1 MKKVLIIDGCIRG
14 SESRTLKIADA
25 FLDEIQK
32 TNEAEIERVN
42 LNEARIEPLFEDT
55 LQTRE
60 NALGDWS
67 NPVFS
72 LATELKRADLIV
84 LAAPF
89 WEGTFPSAVHAYIE
103 NICVSGLTFELTENG
118 YQGLCKAKNA
128 VFITTRGG
136 IYETGEAKKNDHAE
150 AFLTTVFN
158 MLGIEKLYTVSA
170 EGLDI
175 IGADVKSKVET
186 AEKQA
191 KALASEIR

>member
-1 MKKVLIIDGCIRG
+1 MKKVLFIDGCIRG

-72 LATELKRADLIV
+72 LATEFKRADLIV

-118 YQGLCKAKNA
+118 YHGLCKAKNA